1 MFPRSFYRLCAHNG
15 NEIFFNGMGEARAA
29 DNLAL
34 QQSHRN
40 RRRKRSRNEDL
51 SYTHY
56 CRNATAYIK
65 IFARLQ
71 FNPSH
76 KKSPTVFLA
85 HFAASTV
92 ERFALYS
99 SAGQR
104 SLRPKFTVRAYIT
117 TRIHKFSAS
126 SETGEARAADN
137 KASPR

>member
-29 DNLAL
+29 DNFAL

-76 KKSPTVFLA
+76 KKVQPFFLHISPQVRLNGLRLKRA
-85 HFAASTV
+85 
-92 ERFALYS
+92 R
-99 SAGQR
+99 QR

-117 TRIHKFSAS
+117 TRIHKFFAS